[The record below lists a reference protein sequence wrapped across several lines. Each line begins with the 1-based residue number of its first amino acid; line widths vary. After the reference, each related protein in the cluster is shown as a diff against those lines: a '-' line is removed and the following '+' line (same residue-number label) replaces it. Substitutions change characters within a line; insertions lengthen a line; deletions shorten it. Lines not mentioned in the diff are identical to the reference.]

1 MEIKLAE
8 NPQWKRIAILW
19 FIFSAI
25 QFWGAVSYSSFYF
38 LIAGITGSIV
48 GLNFLTR
55 MTKVTY
61 LTLQDETLTIHLRR
75 LPFSKKSIK
84 YSDIDNVE
92 IIGKEIIL
100 YIANGRRF
108 KLKNDWLSYGDF
120 TKLKEVLKAHSILV
134 K

>member
-8 NPQWKRIAILW
+8 NPQWKRSAILW

-38 LIAGITGSIV
+38 LISGILGSIV

-55 MTKVTY
+55 MSKITY
-61 LTLQDETLTIHLRR
+61 LTLQDERLTVHLRR
-75 LPFSKKSIK
+75 LPFRKKNIEYSNIK
-84 YSDIDNVE
+84 KAEVV
-92 IIGKEIIL
+92 GKEIIL
-100 YIANGRRF
+100 HISNGRTF
-108 KLKNDWLSYGDF
+108 KLKYDWLSYDGF
-120 TKLKEVLKAHSILV
+120 LKLKKVLEAHSISI